1 MVFLVCVFPSFFCIV
16 LVLFGCVVFGRFF
29 FFGDFVCVCVFF
41 VVVGCA
47 EVENRVVLPVGVT
60 PSQPL
65 VFLALSFCRVYLAH
79 VLDGAGRNWLLRL
92 RTSRSCSRGVL
103 EVASIHED
111 VRWLLPQTHERIYTH
126 GFHLAAIVAT
136 HARRGTAM
144 QAGRILVDGVPLT
157 DLNLR
162 NLHRKTA
169 IVAQDTQLFA
179 TRYLST
185 SGRVFAFARQ
195 GGASFSY
202 RGVKPARTV
211 CLHTA
216 RVPRAPAARFRRLHS
231 DDSLRFRS

>member
-1 MVFLVCVFPSFFCIV
+1 MP
-16 LVLFGCVVFGRFF
+16 
-29 FFGDFVCVCVFF
+29 
-41 VVVGCA
+41 
-47 EVENRVVLPVGVT
+47 
-60 PSQPL
+60 
-65 VFLALSFCRVYLAH
+65 
-79 VLDGAGRNWLLRL
+79 
-92 RTSRSCSRGVL
+92 
-103 EVASIHED
+103 EVASVHED
-111 VRWLLPQTHERIYTH
+111 VRWLLPQTHERIDTRD
-126 GFHLAAIVAT
+126 FHLAAIVAT

-202 RGVKPARTV
+202 HGETGMDYLSPHRA
-211 CLHTA
+211 
-216 RVPRAPAARFRRLHS
+216 RAPCTRGTFPSFALQQFTAVPVLSLGTRLFSHDASCRLVLIFLYNRETTAAGLALFK
-231 DDSLRFRS
+231 FIGAT